1 MRSEVTLQYIEEV
14 SYGLPSKLINAFN
27 ANCSSIRM
35 ENLTMED
42 LGAEFEFE
50 GTVYQIQTID
60 TDQIYAVEK
69 GNISEGRVFTED
81 EVENIEFN

>member
-1 MRSEVTLQYIEEV
+1 MLNVLY
-14 SYGLPSKLINAFN
+14 NF
-27 ANCSSIRM
+27 M

-42 LGAEFEFE
+42 LGAEFEFD

-60 TDQIYAVEK
+60 TDQMYAVEK

-81 EVENIEFN
+81 DVETIEFN